1 MSPTKRPEWG
11 PTTTAIHAGRR
22 HNPTRAVTT
31 PIFQTSVFEL
41 KENREGAD
49 FAASVEPPTFYTRW
63 GNPNF
68 AEVEDVIAALEGA
81 DRALVTSSGM
91 SAFATVLEAKLKP
104 GDHVVAPA
112 AIYLGTEQLLR
123 RWEERH
129 GLAIT
134 WIQNTLDLEEWQG
147 ALRDTTRMIW
157 VETPSNPTLAITDL
171 AAIGALGQSRGILTV
186 ADNTFASP
194 IHTRPLQFGFDLS
207 VSSAT
212 KYLGGHSDLTAGV
225 IAGSETHVVDCW
237 QVAKVLGP
245 TLDPMAAWLLH
256 RGLKTLALRVRRAS
270 DNAQSLAQWLLWQ
283 PQVTR
288 VDYPGL
294 LDHPGY
300 EIAARQMEKGFG
312 AMLSFE
318 LAGGLEAGRRFC
330 EALEIITRGVSLGGV
345 ESLIQHPASM
355 SHLRTPK
362 EVKARLGITDGLLRF
377 SAGIEDGA
385 DLRADLERGFQAMV
399 REHAVSG
406 STRSKAE
413 DPA

>member
-1 MSPTKRPEWG
+1 MSPFKRPEWG

-22 HNPTRAVTT
+22 HNPTRSVTT
-31 PIFQTSVFEL
+31 PIFQTAVFEL

-49 FAASVEPPTFYTRW
+49 FAASVEPSTFYTRW

-68 AEVEDVIAALEGA
+68 AEVEEVLAALEGGA
-81 DRALVTSSGM
+81 RALVTSSGM
-91 SAFATVLEAKLKP
+91 GAFATVFETFLRP

-112 AIYLGTEQLLR
+112 ALYLGTEQLLR
-123 RWEERH
+123 RWEDRH
-129 GLAIT
+129 GLRIT
-134 WIQNTLDLEEWQG
+134 WVHNTLDLGEWERAITEETK
-147 ALRDTTRMIW
+147 LIW

-171 AAIGALGQSRGILTV
+171 AGVAALGKTRGILTV
-186 ADNTFASP
+186 ADNTFSSP
-194 IHTRPLQFGFDLS
+194 IHCRPLDHGFDLS

-225 IAGSETHVVDCW
+225 IVGSDPLVVSCW
-237 QVAKVLGP
+237 HVAKVTGP

-283 PQVTR
+283 PQVSR

-318 LAGGLEAGRRFC
+318 LAGGMEAGRRFC
-330 EALEIITRGVSLGGV
+330 EALEIIVRGVSLGGV

-355 SHLRTPK
+355 SHLRTAR
-362 EVKARLGITDGLLRF
+362 EVKERLGITDGLLRL
-377 SAGIEDGA
+377 SVGIEDGA

-399 REHAVSG
+399 KERASSG
-406 STRSKAE
+406 STRSKQE